1 MGSQTKLINDI
12 LFLYENILENKKI
25 SEASD
30 IYDNLDFKNIGIGS
44 PASDN
49 INTALLSDIDMA
61 AKAAGVKVDI
71 TTAVS
76 GHKSLPSRHPSGNA
90 VDISIIN
97 GKAVSPSNRSDADK
111 FVAALVSMGYSK
123 NEENSSNPKAV
134 LTFGVKGHDDHV
146 HVSNTTS
153 TPSTSN
159 NAETK
164 KSSGARDFAK
174 SVGKELLG
182 LIGIKESIDSSSL
195 GRNIK
200 IKSGG
205 EVKIPSGNNSK
216 IKSPVDGVVVSS
228 FSNSNCNNKTTIKF
242 NDSGY
247 SFYLEYCG
255 ISNPSVS
262 IGNKLKKGDTIGK
275 TDSDVGVVLYDSTK
289 RKVYFDNNKSNKPK
303 DSDPSLSGK
312 NEYSKM
318 LIKAY
323 RGLKK
328 SFDKDS
334 DKIEENIK
342 RIKSL
347 L

>member
-1 MGSQTKLINDI
+1 M
-12 LFLYENILENKKI
+12 
-25 SEASD
+25 
-30 IYDNLDFKNIGIGS
+30 
-44 PASDN
+44 
-49 INTALLSDIDMA
+49 
-61 AKAAGVKVDI
+61 
-71 TTAVS
+71 
-76 GHKSLPSRHPSGNA
+76 
-90 VDISIIN
+90 
-97 GKAVSPSNRSDADK
+97 
-111 FVAALVSMGYSK
+111 
-123 NEENSSNPKAV
+123 
-134 LTFGVKGHDDHV
+134 
-146 HVSNTTS
+146 
-153 TPSTSN
+153 
-159 NAETK
+159 
-164 KSSGARDFAK
+164 
-174 SVGKELLG
+174 G

-216 IKSPVDGVVVSS
+216 IKSPIDGVVVPS

-247 SFYLEYCG
+247 TFYLEYCG

-275 TDSDVGVVLYDSTK
+275 TDSDVGVTLYDSIK

-328 SFDKDS
+328 SFDNDS

>member
-49 INTALLSDIDMA
+49 INTALLSDIDTA
-61 AKAAGVKVDI
+61 AKMAGVQVDV

-76 GHKSLPSRHPSGNA
+76 GHKKGTRHESGNA
-90 VDISIIN
+90 VDIAKIN
-97 GKAVSPSNRSDADK
+97 GKAVSPSNRADADK
-111 FVAALVSMGYSK
+111 FVNALVSMGYTLNQEK
-123 NEENSSNPKAV
+123 SNPKSV
-134 LTFGVKGHDDHV
+134 LTFGFDGHDNHV

-159 NAETK
+159 NTNTE

-182 LIGIKESIDSSSL
+182 LVGIKESIDSSSL
-195 GRNIK
+195 GKNVK

-205 EVKIPSGNNSK
+205 EVKIPSGANSK
-216 IKSPVDGVVVSS
+216 IKSPVDGIVVSS
-228 FSNSNCNNKTTIKF
+228 FSNSNCNNKITIKF
-242 NDSGY
+242 NDGGY

-262 IGNKLKKGDTIGK
+262 IGDKVRKGNTIGK
-275 TDSDVGVVLYDSTK
+275 TDSDVGVALYDSTK

-334 DKIEENIK
+334 NKIEENIR